1 MKPPRLLPPHYFVFS
16 LLTMIALRI
25 IETAPLFGGSW
36 YLIGLLPLI
45 LGLGIALWGVR
56 LFAKV
61 GTNIVPFTES
71 TALVTDGAFAYSRNP
86 MYLGMVLV
94 LLGVA
99 FLLDR
104 ASPWLVLAPFIL
116 VIRLKFI
123 QFEEPLMEQTF
134 GEDYVTYKSSV
145 RRWL

>member
-1 MKPPRLLPPHYFVFS
+1 MQPPRLLPPHYFVFS
-16 LLTMIALRI
+16 LLTMIGLRI

-36 YLIGLLPLI
+36 YLLGLLPLVP
-45 LGLGIALWGVR
+45 GLGIALWGVR

-99 FLLDR
+99 LLLDR
-104 ASPWLVLAPFIL
+104 ASPWLVLVAFIL

-134 GEDYVTYKSSV
+134 GEDYVTYKSNV

>member
-25 IETAPLFGGSW
+25 IETTPLFAGSW

-94 LLGVA
+94 LLGIA

-104 ASPWLVLAPFIL
+104 ASPWLVLVPFIL

-134 GEDYVTYKSSV
+134 GATYTTYKSNV

>member
-1 MKPPRLLPPHYFVFS
+1 MQPPRLLPPHYFVFS
-16 LLTMIALRI
+16 LLTMIGLRI
-25 IETAPLFGGSW
+25 IETAPLFDGSW
-36 YLIGLLPLI
+36 YLLGLLPLVP
-45 LGLGIALWGVR
+45 GLGIALWGVR

-99 FLLDR
+99 LLLDR
-104 ASPWLVLAPFIL
+104 ASPWLVLVAFIL

-134 GEDYVTYKSSV
+134 GEDYVTYKSNV

>member
-25 IETAPLFGGSW
+25 IETAPLVGGSW

-104 ASPWLVLAPFIL
+104 ASPWLVLVPFIL

-134 GEDYVTYKSSV
+134 GAIYTTYKSNV

>member
-1 MKPPRLLPPHYFVFS
+1 MQPPRLLPPHYFVFS
-16 LLTMIALRI
+16 LLTMIGLRI
-25 IETAPLFGGSW
+25 IETAPWFGGSW
-36 YLIGLLPLI
+36 YLLGLLPLVP
-45 LGLGIALWGVR
+45 GLGIALWGVR

-99 FLLDR
+99 LLLDR
-104 ASPWLVLAPFIL
+104 ASPWLVLVAFIL

-134 GEDYVTYKSSV
+134 GEDYVTYKSNV

>member
-1 MKPPRLLPPHYFVFS
+1 MQPPRLLPPHYFVFS
-16 LLTMIALRI
+16 LVTMIALRI

-71 TALVTDGAFAYSRNP
+71 TALVIDGAFAYSRNP

-99 FLLDR
+99 LLLDR
-104 ASPWLVLAPFIL
+104 ASPWLVLVPFIL

>member
-71 TALVTDGAFAYSRNP
+71 TALVIDGAFSYSRNP

-99 FLLDR
+99 LLLDR
-104 ASPWLVLAPFIL
+104 ASPWLVLVPFIL

-134 GEDYVTYKSSV
+134 GATYTTYKSNV

>member
-104 ASPWLVLAPFIL
+104 ASPWLVLVPFIL

-134 GEDYVTYKSSV
+134 GAIYITYKSNV

>member
-25 IETAPLFGGSW
+25 IETAPMLGGDW
-36 YLIGLLPLI
+36 YLVGLLPLTV
-45 LGLGIALWGVR
+45 GLGFAVWAVR

-86 MYLGMVLV
+86 MYLGMVLA
-94 LLGVA
+94 LLGVVL
-99 FLLDR
+99 LLDR
-104 ASPWLVLAPFIL
+104 VSPWLVLVPFIL

-123 QFEEPLMEQTF
+123 RFEEPLMEQTF
-134 GEDYVTYKSSV
+134 GTAYTTYKSSV

>member
-25 IETAPLFGGSW
+25 IETVPLFGASW

-45 LGLGIALWGVR
+45 LGLGVALWGVR

-104 ASPWLVLAPFIL
+104 ASPWLVLVPFIL

>member
-16 LLTMIALRI
+16 LVTMIALRI
-25 IETAPLFGGSW
+25 IETTPLFGGNW
-36 YLIGLLPLI
+36 YLVGLLPLI

-99 FLLDR
+99 LLLDR
-104 ASPWLVLAPFIL
+104 ASPWLVLVPFIL

-134 GEDYVTYKSSV
+134 GEVYVTYKSNV

>member
-25 IETAPLFGGSW
+25 IEPAPLFGGSW

-104 ASPWLVLAPFIL
+104 ASPWLVLVPFIL

-134 GEDYVTYKSSV
+134 GAIYVTYRSNV